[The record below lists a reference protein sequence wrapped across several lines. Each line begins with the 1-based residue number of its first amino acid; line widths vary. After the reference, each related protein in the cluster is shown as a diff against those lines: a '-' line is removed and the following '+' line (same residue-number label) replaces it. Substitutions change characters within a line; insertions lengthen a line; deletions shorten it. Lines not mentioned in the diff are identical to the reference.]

1 MGKLVDTLVGNFV
14 SRITSNNVFDFE
26 KKAYNDAVL
35 ATMADLNVESQ
46 LQDKGV
52 FADGSDTPEYSPMTI
67 EFKKIKSQRYD
78 HMTFKD
84 SGDTLSSVKYIYN
97 SGNLYAN
104 WNDEHN
110 LQDTYGTKQ
119 KRIIGL
125 TNESI
130 NEIKEEII
138 ENIQEEIIGGK

>member
-1 MGKLVDTLVGNFV
+1 MGKLQNIFK
-14 SRITSNNVFDFE
+14 F
-26 KKAYNDAVL
+26 KKLSVQSIEESAYNDRVL
-35 ATMADLNVESQ
+35 AQMADLNTETQ
-46 LQDKGV
+46 LQEKGV

-84 SGDTLSSVKYIYN
+84 SGDTLSSVNYIYN
-97 SGNLYAN
+97 SGKLYAT

-110 LQDTYGTKQ
+110 LQETHGTKQ

-130 NEIKEEII
+130 NEIKDEII
-138 ENIQEEIIGGK
+138 ENIQEEIKGK